1 MPFSRKRGDS
11 NPSQAVRLIWFHLF
25 FLSPMAAIAYVATY
39 ELKDAGQDALIRVL
53 FILAV
58 SLIVSLFC
66 AIAQPIQ
73 IIDESLMTNAGR
85 ANLCLAVVDTIIVED
100 ANDLAG

>member
-1 MPFSRKRGDS
+1 MFGIRGDS

-25 FLSPMAAIAYVATY
+25 FLSPIAAIAYAASH
-39 ELKDAGQDALIRVL
+39 ELKDAGQDAVIRVL

-66 AIAQPIQ
+66 AISQPIQ
-73 IIDESLMTNAGR
+73 IIDESL
-85 ANLCLAVVDTIIVED
+85 
-100 ANDLAG
+100 NDECGARQPVSCRR

>member
-1 MPFSRKRGDS
+1 MFGIRGDS

-25 FLSPMAAIAYVATY
+25 FLSPIAAIAYVASH
-39 ELKDAGQDALIRVL
+39 ELKDAGQDAVIRVL

-66 AIAQPIQ
+66 AISQPIQ
-73 IIDESLMTNAGR
+73 IIDESL
-85 ANLCLAVVDTIIVED
+85 
-100 ANDLAG
+100 NDECGARQPVSCRR